1 MERIIFTMLCSHFCV
16 VKLTFRG
23 GFYEEKYQKN
33 NWNPYYAWVIP
44 AVVYTKGNDLWVGG
58 KCY

>member
-1 MERIIFTMLCSHFCV
+1 MLCSHFCV